1 MLQIIS
7 ISVIRFFLIKSDKS
21 YYTKRT
27 LNQGAFCTCVKG
39 KHTCCAYMESYNAIL
54 IEQNVSQAERLKQ
67 LNNMAKSQLRVLQQS
82 NFMLF
87 AEGRKSDDE

>member
-1 MLQIIS
+1 M
-7 ISVIRFFLIKSDKS
+7 
-21 YYTKRT
+21 
-27 LNQGAFCTCVKG
+27 
-39 KHTCCAYMESYNAIL
+39 CCAYMESYNAIL

>member
-1 MLQIIS
+1 
-7 ISVIRFFLIKSDKS
+7 
-21 YYTKRT
+21 
-27 LNQGAFCTCVKG
+27 
-39 KHTCCAYMESYNAIL
+39 MESYNAIL

-67 LNNMAKSQLRVLQQS
+67 LNNMAKSQLRALQQS